1 MPSPVR
7 PLSFILA
14 ALCLLFAGSAARAET
29 VRIIVP
35 FAEGGGTDT
44 FARLVARHLG
54 RHLPGQPQVVVDNLA
69 GVGGVTGANAFAN
82 APSGG
87 PTTLLAASGHLKLRS
102 MLGLRGLELDFSRAE
117 PLLASPMGHVT
128 VIAAD
133 AGISAPHEIRRIRG
147 RITKGV
153 NDPIGQIESLIAL
166 ELFDLDYR
174 PIPGFGGRGETL
186 AAFERG
192 ELSINT
198 QATPV
203 YLARLEPL
211 VRLRR
216 VMPLYAIGFLD
227 DQGRSVPDPAVPDL
241 VTAPALYERVFGRPP
256 AGPTWEAFKLVVP
269 LVQQARASLWMSADL
284 PAGKAQAVRAA
295 MAAMVRDA
303 AFHSDAQAVLGAYP
317 VLYGYEL
324 QRIRTPLTSTRPEV
338 LDYLR
343 DFLKRRYG
351 VEFEP

>member
-1 MPSPVR
+1 MPSLAR
-7 PLSFILA
+7 PLCIILS
-14 ALCLLFAGSAARAET
+14 ALCLLLLGTAARAET

-54 RHLPGQPQVVVDNLA
+54 RHLPGQPQVVVDNLT

-87 PTTLLAASGHLKLRS
+87 PLTLLAASGHLKLRA
-102 MLGLRGLELDFSRAE
+102 MLGLRGLELDFTRAE

-133 AGISAPHEIRRIRG
+133 AGISAPHEIRRMRG

-153 NDPIGQIESLIAL
+153 NDPIGQIESLIVL

-174 PIPGFGGRGETL
+174 PVPGFGGRGETL

-216 VMPLYAIGFLD
+216 VLPLYAIGFLD

-241 VTAPALYERVFGRPP
+241 VTAPALYERVFGTPP
-256 AGPTWEAFKLVVP
+256 DGPAWEAFKLVVP
-269 LVQQARASLWMSADL
+269 LVQQARASLWMSAGL
-284 PAGKAQAVRAA
+284 PAEKAQAVRAA

-303 AFHSDAQAVLGAYP
+303 VFHRDAQAVLGGYP

-324 QRIRTPLTSTRPEV
+324 QRIRSPLTSTRPEV